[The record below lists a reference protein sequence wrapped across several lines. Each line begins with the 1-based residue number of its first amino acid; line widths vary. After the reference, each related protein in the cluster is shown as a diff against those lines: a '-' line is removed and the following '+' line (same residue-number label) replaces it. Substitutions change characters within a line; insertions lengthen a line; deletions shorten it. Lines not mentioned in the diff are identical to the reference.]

1 MLRALVALLGIGGV
15 VIARGAIVHRR
26 RAQKEAKRTFELS
39 LDLLCVAG
47 LDGYFK
53 QLNPAFERTLGYTR
67 AELTSRPLFDFIHP
81 DDVERSRAALQT
93 LGHGEEIVHFENR
106 FRRSDGS
113 VSWLEWNARP
123 ASEEGLVYATA
134 RDITDRRRA
143 EQELQEAKHA
153 VEVSRDELR
162 MLADEQAAL
171 RRVATLVARGVP
183 PSEVFEVVT
192 SEIARLLDAERA
204 ALIRYEPD
212 GGAVIVAT
220 TTEAGIESQAGV
232 RMTLEGDS
240 ISARVKRTGRPARM
254 DTYEAVPGPDA
265 AMLRDLGLRS
275 AAGAPIAVEGRLWGV
290 VVIGW
295 RRERRVSADLESRIA
310 QFSELVASA
319 IANAESRAELTA
331 SRARIVA
338 AGDEMRRRI
347 ERDLH
352 DGTQQR
358 LVSLALAVRAAEKK
372 IPPELSTVRDELAKA
387 ARGLA
392 AAVEDLQEI
401 SRGIH
406 PAILAK
412 GGLGPA
418 LKGLARRSG
427 IPVELDLDTGRR
439 LPDSVE
445 VAAYYVVSEA
455 LTNAVKHARASAVWV
470 ELRAADSIVELA
482 VRDDGIGGA
491 DPTRGSGL
499 LGLRDRVEALG
510 GTLEIESDRGRGTS
524 LRVRI
529 PIDG

>member
-1 MLRALVALLGIGGV
+1 
-15 VIARGAIVHRR
+15 
-26 RAQKEAKRTFELS
+26 
-39 LDLLCVAG
+39 
-47 LDGYFK
+47 
-53 QLNPAFERTLGYTR
+53 
-67 AELTSRPLFDFIHP
+67 
-81 DDVERSRAALQT
+81 
-93 LGHGEEIVHFENR
+93 
-106 FRRSDGS
+106 
-113 VSWLEWNARP
+113 
-123 ASEEGLVYATA
+123 
-134 RDITDRRRA
+134 
-143 EQELQEAKHA
+143 
-153 VEVSRDELR
+153 
-162 MLADEQAAL
+162 
-171 RRVATLVARGVP
+171 
-183 PSEVFEVVT
+183 
-192 SEIARLLDAERA
+192 
-204 ALIRYEPD
+204 
-212 GGAVIVAT
+212 
-220 TTEAGIESQAGV
+220 
-232 RMTLEGDS
+232 
-240 ISARVKRTGRPARM
+240 
-254 DTYEAVPGPDA
+254 
-265 AMLRDLGLRS
+265 
-275 AAGAPIAVEGRLWGV
+275 
-290 VVIGW
+290 
-295 RRERRVSADLESRIA
+295 
-310 QFSELVASA
+310 
-319 IANAESRAELTA
+319 
-331 SRARIVA
+331 VA